1 MNMQF
6 LLNNKIKFHKRN
18 PLAIVFIAWI
28 FILCVFIG
36 SSLYIG
42 IYVKNLFFVISD
54 PIYKGDP
61 KNIERID
68 RRVPYDK
75 IGVIEGYF
83 NKREQNYLTT
93 KEIISNIVD
102 PSVK

>member
-1 MNMQF
+1 MNIQS

-18 PLAIVFIAWI
+18 PLAIVSLSWV

-36 SSLYIG
+36 ASLYIG

-61 KNIERID
+61 KDIQRID

-75 IGVIEGYF
+75 IGAIEGYF
-83 NKREQNYLTT
+83 SKREEVSSTA
-93 KEIISNIVD
+93 KEITSKIID
-102 PSVK
+102 PSIK